1 MKFTV
6 VWLKSVHLELGE
18 IWLAAADRHSI
29 TAASDEIDRQLQ
41 LDADHKG
48 KPLSEGLR
56 TFDVLPLR
64 AVYSVDLENRI
75 VEVSRIRLL

>member
-6 VWLKSVHLELGE
+6 VWLKSVQFELGE
-18 IWLAAADRHSI
+18 IWLSAADRHAV

-41 LDADHKG
+41 QDADHKG
-48 KPLSEGLR
+48 RLLSEGLQ
-56 TFDVLPLR
+56 TLDVLPLR
-64 AVYSVDLENRI
+64 AVFSVDLENRI